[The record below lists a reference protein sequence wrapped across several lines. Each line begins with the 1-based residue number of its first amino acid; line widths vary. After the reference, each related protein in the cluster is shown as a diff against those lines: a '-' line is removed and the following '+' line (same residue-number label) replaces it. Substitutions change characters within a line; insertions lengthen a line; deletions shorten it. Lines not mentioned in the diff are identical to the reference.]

1 MTIQNQTEQNS
12 QPADLKEGWRIEKVE
27 RNGIVIETTYDE
39 QGRPV
44 EVVKRIKP
52 DPRQSGPVDNREQR
66 PL

>member
-1 MTIQNQTEQNS
+1 MNS
-12 QPADLKEGWRIEKVE
+12 QDQQSSQQDEPNDGRRVEKVE

-39 QGRPV
+39 QGRVV

-52 DPRQSGPVDNREQR
+52 DPRQRGPVDNREQR